1 MEAAQA
7 APFATASDIVEAAFI
22 KKARNGDLSAFEEI
36 VKRHQRR
43 VYGVARRIVQRH
55 DVADDVTQEAFLKAF
70 QALETF
76 DLSRPFAPWICRIAA
91 NLAINH
97 VRSPRAREEELDE
110 ARAEAMHVVEDP
122 SSQALHAEAD
132 RELQRA
138 MASLPSDQRAVL
150 TLRVVEELSYKDIAE
165 ALGISIGTVMSR
177 LSRAREK
184 LRIAL
189 SPYLGAA
196 AARRS
201 GAAS

>member
-7 APFATASDIVEAAFI
+7 APFATASDIVEAGFI
-22 KKARNGDLSAFEEI
+22 KRARGGDVSAFEEI

-70 QALETF
+70 QALSSF
-76 DLSRPFAPWICRIAA
+76 DLSRPFAPWICRIAT

-97 VRSPRAREEELDE
+97 VRSPRAREEEFDE
-110 ARAEAMHVVEDP
+110 AHAETLRVAEDP
-122 SSQALHAEAD
+122 ASEALHAEAD

-138 MASLPSDQRAVL
+138 MASLPGDQRAVL
-150 TLRVVEELSYKDIAE
+150 TLRVVEELSYKDIALT
-165 ALGISIGTVMSR
+165 LGISIGTVMSR

-184 LRIAL
+184 LRLAL
-189 SPYLGAA
+189 LPYLGGS
-196 AARRS
+196 ARRTGGVS
-201 GAAS
+201 